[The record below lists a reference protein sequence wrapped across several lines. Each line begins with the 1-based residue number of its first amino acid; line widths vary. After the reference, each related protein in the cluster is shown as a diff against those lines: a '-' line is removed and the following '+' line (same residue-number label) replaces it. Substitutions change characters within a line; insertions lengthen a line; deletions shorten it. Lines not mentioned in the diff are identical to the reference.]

1 LIAGEVTL
9 SDSKTS
15 TAVTVRR
22 TRRAALLAAYLLLAR
37 SGVAVAQTPPA
48 EEKPSVF
55 RSGAREVL
63 LDLVVRDQRG
73 RSIRDLRPEEI
84 KVYEDGVEQTLT
96 SFRLID
102 GTRTELGPGTAS
114 AAPAAARPSATT
126 AGSNGVSTGAPDPLR
141 LNQLVS
147 IVFHGLTPDSRK
159 FVYDAALDFLEKNLA
174 DRVYVGVFGIDTHL
188 RTLAPFT
195 NDHARL
201 GDAVREAA
209 AGSMTSFA
217 AFSGT
222 VADNPIAQVDF
233 SVPAEAG
240 AAAGPQGQAAP
251 GPNTRTINGD
261 IYSDIMARVQANTAV
276 AMEFFDRVDRADK
289 VILSL
294 QALVDAQKGLVGRK
308 TVLLFSSGF
317 PLPADSQWR
326 FDQLVSEANR
336 ANVTF
341 YSIDAV
347 GLRTAPPL
355 LNQGAL
361 LNQRLPP
368 GLISLGGGASNPREF
383 RQYESQIESIKANAQ
398 GNLQELAVET
408 GGRLI
413 ADTNN
418 FSKPLDRIVEDVLT
432 YYEAAYQP
440 PAPHHDGSFRE
451 VRVEIARS
459 KSDVQTR
466 NGYFDMPE
474 DADFHVGP
482 HELPLLAALRSD
494 PQPSGFPFRSRVLR
508 FPGTSTGA
516 LVTEL
521 ALGDLEMTKSAD
533 GAMHEGRI
541 AVLAQLKDAS
551 GRLVKKTSQDLPLRI
566 ETARLDA
573 FHRGIFTLTRH
584 WELPPGRYTLET
596 AVHDHTSGRIG
607 ASRSVVVIQ
616 RAGDGPALSSVALIR
631 RIDPAPEA
639 TGAAGEGTTNQDAGV
654 QAANG
659 DAALL
664 AENAAAGNE
673 PLDPFVCSLGKVAP
687 TLSDVVDPRTAGS
700 VSHYFVIY
708 PAPQSDAKPELFLQY
723 LRDGEV
729 VAQSKPDLPEPRA
742 DGSIAY
748 IATAPANN
756 FPAGQYLVNVVLK
769 QGDAGVVERAFFQV
783 SP

>member
-1 LIAGEVTL
+1 LDAGE
-9 SDSKTS
+9 
-15 TAVTVRR
+15 
-22 TRRAALLAAYLLLAR
+22 AALNDWISPNSVATQRTHGAACRTLALGCLLLGV
-37 SGVAVAQTPPA
+37 SGIATAQQPA
-48 EEKPSVF
+48 AGGEQTVF
-55 RSGAREVL
+55 HSGAREVL

-96 SFRLID
+96 SFRLMD
-102 GTRTELGPGTAS
+102 GTRAELGPDTESGAAGGGEPNALPAAAS
-114 AAPAAARPSATT
+114 AA
-126 AGSNGVSTGAPDPLR
+126 STGAPDPLR

-147 IVFHGLTPDSRK
+147 IVFHGLVPDSRK
-159 FVYDAALDFLEKNLA
+159 YVYDAALDFLEKNLA
-174 DRVYVGVFGIDTHL
+174 DRVYIGVFGIDTHL
-188 RTLAPFT
+188 RTLASFT
-195 NDHARL
+195 NDHAQLRKAL
-201 GDAVREAA
+201 REAA

-217 AFSGT
+217 AVPGSI
-222 VADNPIAQVDF
+222 ADNPMAQVEF

-240 AAAGPQGQAAP
+240 AGAGPQAQAAT
-251 GPNTRTINGD
+251 GPNTEATNGD
-261 IYSDIMARVQANTAV
+261 IYGGIMQRIQANTAV
-276 AMEFFDRVDRADK
+276 AMEFFDRVNRADR
-289 VILSL
+289 VILAL
-294 QALVDAQKGLVGRK
+294 QGLVDAQKGLAGRK

-317 PLPADSQWR
+317 PLPTDSQWR

-347 GLRTAPPL
+347 GLRTASPL
-355 LNQGAL
+355 LSQGAL

-368 GLISLGGGASNPREF
+368 GMITLGGGASNPREF
-383 RQYESQIESIKANAQ
+383 RQYEAQIESIKASAQ

-418 FSKPLDRIVEDVLT
+418 FSKPLDRVVEDVLT

-440 PAPHHDGSFRE
+440 PAPRYDGSFRE
-451 VRVEIARS
+451 LRVEIARP
-459 KSDVQTR
+459 KADVQTR
-466 NGYFDMPE
+466 SGYFDMPE

-516 LVTEL
+516 LVTEV
-521 ALGDLEMTKSAD
+521 ALGDLEMTKSDD

-551 GRLVKKTSQDLPLRI
+551 GRLVKKASQDLPLRI
-566 ETARLDA
+566 ETERLDA
-573 FHRGIFTLTRH
+573 FRRGIFTLSRH

-596 AVHDHTSGRIG
+596 AVRDHTSGRIG
-607 ASRSVVVIQ
+607 AARSVVVIQ
-616 RAGDGPALSSVALIR
+616 RAGEGPALSSVSLIR
-631 RIDPAPEA
+631 RVDPVLPD
-639 TGAAGEGTTNQDAGV
+639 TGVDTGGEI
-654 QAANG
+654 
-659 DAALL
+659 
-664 AENAAAGNE
+664 AGNRATAGDEVGNPTKTE
-673 PLDPFVCSLGKVAP
+673 PLDPFVCNLGKVAP
-687 TLSDVVDPRTAGS
+687 TLTDVVDPQTAGS

-708 PAPQSDAKPELFLQY
+708 PASQSDAKPELHLQY

-742 DGSIAY
+742 NGSIAY
-748 IATAPANN
+748 IATAPANS
-756 FPAGQYLVNVVLK
+756 FPVGQYLVNVVLK